1 MDNLILTGFATSFGI
16 SLDYLYTLKW
26 VRINHLLE
34 KYLLF
39 YLLKVNECTIVL
51 QINET
56 KKLYIS

>member
-26 VRINHLLE
+26 VQINHLLE

-39 YLLKVNECTIVL
+39 NLLIVNECTIVL

-56 KKLYIS
+56 KKFYIS

>member
-26 VRINHLLE
+26 VQINHLLE